1 MHLPA
6 ADRNLIRSRADSEL
20 EVLLATGYKLQL
32 PPYWLLGGGFLAGRS
47 GPSGK
52 AFCALPWLLWELCL
66 SKSCKIEPSLLS
78 SV

>member
-32 PPYWLLGGGFLAGRS
+32 PPYWLLGGGILGWEIWAFRQSFLCIAMAVMG
-47 GPSGK
+47 
-52 AFCALPWLLWELCL
+52 ALSE
-66 SKSCKIEPSLLS
+66 
-78 SV
+78 